1 LPLLLSAAAGFG
13 VFVAYVIAGNLH
25 RQLAAAYGLLNL
37 GLAPLGMLLFRKLN
51 LRSHLLLGLS
61 LIMGMLG
68 MVCIVVWQLVP
79 LLAHLAGK
87 AHLLPGHMDQ
97 KSVVASVV
105 REGNDF
111 ELMRFCLGH
120 NY

>member
-1 LPLLLSAAAGFG
+1 

-37 GLAPLGMLLFRKLN
+37 GLAPLGMLIFRKLN
-51 LRSHLLLGLS
+51 LKSHFLLTFS

-68 MVCIVVWQLVP
+68 MVSIIVWQLVP
-79 LLAHLAGK
+79 LVAHLVGK
-87 AHLLPGHMDQ
+87 AQLLPAHMDH
-97 KSVVASVV
+97 KAVLASVMNH
-105 REGNDF
+105 GNEF
-111 ELMRFCLGH
+111 EILRFCLGH